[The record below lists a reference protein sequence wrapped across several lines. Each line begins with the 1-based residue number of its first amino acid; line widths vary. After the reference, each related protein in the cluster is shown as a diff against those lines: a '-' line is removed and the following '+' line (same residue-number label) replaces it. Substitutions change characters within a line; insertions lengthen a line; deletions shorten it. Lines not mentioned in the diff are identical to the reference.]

1 MPNWSPTSPPERG
14 RTLLLTDVRTI
25 GPSARS
31 AGTWVLFD
39 SDTITGV
46 GTGKPPHADEV
57 VSGGGRRIIP
67 GFIDLHCHG
76 GGGRSFDGTRDDIKA
91 ALAVHRAQGTTRSVL
106 SLVSAPIEDL
116 VDSLRIIAALDD
128 PLVLGAHL
136 EGPFLAPTRRGAHDA
151 AALMAP
157 TPAAVEQL
165 LEAADGC
172 LRQITLAPELP
183 GALDTIERFTREGVV
198 CAVGHTEADADVTRA
213 AIDRG
218 ARLITHAFNAMPG
231 LHHRSPG
238 PLGVALT
245 DERLTLELIVDG
257 AHVHPD
263 VVRMAFIAAPGRMA
277 LVSDAMAGAGCCDGS
292 YTLGSLPVQVHE
304 GAATLEDGTL
314 AGSIL
319 TLDAALRIAVEQCQ
333 LPLPAVVDALTSVPA
348 KVLGLDT
355 QLGRLAPGFAAD
367 VVLLDDDGGVAAVY
381 AAGVLVQH
389 GRTSLVGERTP
400 PSRTIGVLG

>member
-1 MPNWSPTSPPERG
+1 MS
-14 RTLLLTDVRTI
+14 TLVLTDVRTV

-31 AGTWVLFD
+31 ASTWILFD
-39 SDTITGV
+39 GGMITDL
-46 GTGKPPHADEV
+46 GTGDHPTADEV

-116 VDSLRIIAALDD
+116 VNSLRIIAALDD

-151 AALMAP
+151 AALVAP

-183 GALDTIERFTREGVV
+183 GALDAIERFTREGVV
-198 CAVGHTEADADVTRA
+198 CAVGHTDADANTTRA

-238 PLGVALT
+238 PLGVAFS

-257 AHVHPD
+257 VHVHPE
-263 VVRMAFIAAPGRMA
+263 VVQLAFAAAPGRIA
-277 LVSDAMAGAGCCDGS
+277 LVSDAMAATGCCDGQ
-292 YTLGSLPVQVHE
+292 YTLGSLSVQVQD
-304 GAATLEDGTL
+304 GTATLDDGTL
-314 AGSIL
+314 AGSTL
-319 TLDAALRIAVEQCQ
+319 TLDTALRTAVERCG
-333 LPLPAVVDALTSVPA
+333 LPLPDVIDALTSVPA
-348 KVLGLDT
+348 RVLGLDA
-355 QLGRLAPGFAAD
+355 QFGRLAPGYAAD

-381 AAGVLVQH
+381 AAGK
-389 GRTSLVGERTP
+389 RVGAYAESPAT
-400 PSRTIGVLG
+400 GAW